1 MMAKQ
6 GEEKDVKRKSGL
18 FKKDVTFAAQAMLH
32 KYLET
37 ISSQL
42 ADGFGHEKI
51 IDAIM
56 RKEKEL
62 PPFDLIKVNE
72 IYTQSGVGD
81 DLPIILNGR
90 MVNGGMVLSDI
101 FDCLMKHAVTIA
113 KDSVKK
119 LLLDITVGI
128 NETNQEYIE
137 VVLLEKMKR
146 KFPFE
151 SYRSREEESKRNMLF
166 TWLNAA
172 DEVMRKRVEVYVGN
186 SLDEFKDEPFLHF
199 AYSGIERAFIIVDR
213 DLATFFPEF
222 KGFNFEQV
230 AAAYE
235 MAKNYNNIED
245 APLSMRLVAAS
256 KGYGLKVLVDDEDP
270 SVRIEVAKHGYGLD
284 LLNGD
289 DDEDVRREVQHY
301 LRQNSLSILEWTDA
315 NRDKWASN
323 KEVREALISKLH
335 YPL

>member
-1 MMAKQ
+1 MTIQ
-6 GEEKDVKRKSGL
+6 EEKDARQKKGV
-18 FKKDVTFAAQAMLH
+18 FKKDVTFAAQAMLVKH
-32 KYLET
+32 LDT

-62 PPFDLIKVNE
+62 PPFDLIKINE

-81 DLPIILNGR
+81 DLPIVLSGR
-90 MVNGGMVLSDI
+90 MVNGGMVLSDLLES
-101 FDCLMKHAVTIA
+101 LMANAVTIA
-113 KDSVKK
+113 KDAVRK
-119 LLLDITVGI
+119 LLLDVTVGI
-128 NETNQEYIE
+128 NESNHEYIE
-137 VVLLEKMKR
+137 VVLRDRMKR

-151 SYRSREEESKRNMLF
+151 AYRAREEESKRNMLF
-166 TWLNAA
+166 TWLNTA
-172 DEVMRKRVEVYVGN
+172 DEVMKARVEVYVGN
-186 SLDEFKDEPFLHF
+186 SLDEFSDAPLSHF
-199 AYSGIERAFIIVDR
+199 AYSGVERAFIIVDR

-222 KGFNFEQV
+222 KGYTFEQV

-245 APLSMRLVAAS
+245 APLSTRMVAAS

-270 SVRIEVAKHGYGLD
+270 AVRIEVAKHGYGLD

-289 DDEDVRREVQHY
+289 DDEDVRREVQNY
-301 LRQNSLSILEWTDA
+301 LRRHGMTIMEWSDA
-315 NRDKWASN
+315 NRDKWASH
-323 KEVREALISKLH
+323 KELREALGNKL
-335 YPL
+335 YQL